1 MDCNGLMAGKTAM
14 ALRVDFA
21 VQALLRGH
29 GSSAVVTQLAEK
41 EGISRRSAQR
51 VVQRAYRQLADDIEA
66 VGVDRR
72 QMVAQLVHALQEALA
87 HALASKQPA
96 VVVGAV
102 RALDDLVMLGCR
114 HDKPHHRYR

>member
-1 MDCNGLMAGKTAM
+1 MAGRSAM

-29 GSSAVVTQLAEK
+29 GSSSVVTQLAEQ

-51 VVQRAYRQLADDIEA
+51 VVQRAYRQLAEDIEA

-87 HALASKQPA
+87 QALASKQPA

-102 RALDDLVMLGCR
+102 RALDDLVSLGVR
-114 HDKPHHRYR
+114 HDRTHHRYRS

>member
-1 MDCNGLMAGKTAM
+1 MACQSAM
-14 ALRVDFA
+14 AMRVSFA

-29 GSSAVVTQLAEK
+29 GSSSVVTQLAEK

-51 VVQRAYRQLADDIEA
+51 VVQRAYRQIAEDIEV

-87 HALASKQPA
+87 QALASKQPA

-102 RALDDLVMLGCR
+102 RALDDLVSLGVR
-114 HDKPHHRYR
+114 HDRTHHRHRS